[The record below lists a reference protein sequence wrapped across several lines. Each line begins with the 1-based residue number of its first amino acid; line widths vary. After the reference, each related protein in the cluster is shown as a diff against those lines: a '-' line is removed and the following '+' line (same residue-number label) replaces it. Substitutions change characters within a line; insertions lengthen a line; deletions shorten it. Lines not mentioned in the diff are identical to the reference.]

1 MRHRKYT
8 FKIGRTGAHRRALL
22 ANQVCSLI
30 CSGEIRTTVPKAKET
45 RRLAEKMVS
54 FGKQGDLHHRRL
66 AISRLRNKDAVKI
79 LFSEIV
85 PRYADRHGGYTRI
98 IRLGKRIGDSAE
110 LCILQW
116 VEESLTDKTA
126 STTDRKESK
135 GTKESPGKKASK
147 KKASVTQQSGEEKA
161 KKPKKQIK
169 KSKAEKLSVQKEPST
184 QPDQKEPE
192 EKEKTETSDSSEKD
206 KQAEA

>member
-8 FKIGRTGAHRRALL
+8 FKIGRTGAHRRTLL

-79 LFSEIV
+79 LFSEIA
-85 PRYADRHGGYTRI
+85 PKYAERHGGYTRI

-116 VEESLTDKTA
+116 VEESLPDKTSSTA
-126 STTDRKESK
+126 SKKESK
-135 GTKESPGKKASK
+135 KTKAGPGKKASK
-147 KKASVTQQSGEEKA
+147 QKAPAIQEPEKA
-161 KKPKKQIK
+161 KKVEKQVK
-169 KSKAEKLSVQKEPST
+169 KSKTENLPAQEESAVQT
-184 QPDQKEPE
+184 DQKKPE
-192 EKEKTETSDSSEKD
+192 EKEKSETADSSGKD
-206 KQAEA
+206 KETAA